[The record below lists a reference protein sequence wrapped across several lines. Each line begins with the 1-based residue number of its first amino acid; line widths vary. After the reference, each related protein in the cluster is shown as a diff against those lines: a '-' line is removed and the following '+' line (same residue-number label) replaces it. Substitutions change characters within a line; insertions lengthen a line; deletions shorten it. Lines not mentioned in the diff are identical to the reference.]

1 VLASG
6 AMLGRPSPRPRRGSP
21 DDTRVRLVE
30 AAATVFN
37 QIGYFAT
44 DSNKLARAAGYSPGT
59 FYQHFPDK
67 RAMFLAVYERWV
79 EDEIAELGAGRL
91 EALAPAARARTFAR
105 AVLAHHQRWGV
116 LRASLRALVLTDDV
130 VRDFVLARRR
140 RQLAGLAA
148 LRRQLALPSRTRADD
163 WALLLLLERVA
174 DSIAW
179 GEAAALDV
187 PTTGLERTLT
197 RALSDLFGA

>member
-1 VLASG
+1 
-6 AMLGRPSPRPRRGSP
+6 MPRRTPPRPRRGSP
-21 DDTRVRLVE
+21 DDTRERLVE

-37 QIGYFAT
+37 EIGYFAT

-67 RAMFLAVYERWV
+67 RAVFLAAYERWV
-79 EDEIAELGAGRL
+79 EDEVGDLGARRL
-91 EALAPAARARTFAR
+91 AAVDPAARARTFAR
-105 AVLAHHQRWGV
+105 VVVAHHRRWGV

-130 VRDFVLARRR
+130 VRDYVLARRR

-148 LRRQLALPSRTRADD
+148 LRRQLALPPGTRADD
-163 WALLLLLERVA
+163 WSLLLLLERVA

-179 GEAAALDV
+179 GEAAALGV
-187 PTTGLERTLT
+187 PVAGLERALI
-197 RALSDLFGA
+197 RALSALFGG

>member
-1 VLASG
+1 
-6 AMLGRPSPRPRRGSP
+6 MPRRTPPRPRRGSP
-21 DDTRVRLVE
+21 DDTRERLVE

-37 QIGYFAT
+37 EIGYFAT

-67 RAMFLAVYERWV
+67 RAVFLAAYERWV
-79 EDEIAELGAGRL
+79 EDEVGDLGARRL
-91 EALAPAARARTFAR
+91 AAVDPAARARTFAR
-105 AVLAHHQRWGV
+105 VVVAHHRRWGV

-130 VRDFVLARRR
+130 VHDYVLARRR

-148 LRRQLALPSRTRADD
+148 LRRQLALPPGTRADD
-163 WALLLLLERVA
+163 WSLLLLLERVA

-179 GEAAALDV
+179 GEAAALGV
-187 PTTGLERTLT
+187 PVAGLERALI
-197 RALSDLFGA
+197 RALSALFGG